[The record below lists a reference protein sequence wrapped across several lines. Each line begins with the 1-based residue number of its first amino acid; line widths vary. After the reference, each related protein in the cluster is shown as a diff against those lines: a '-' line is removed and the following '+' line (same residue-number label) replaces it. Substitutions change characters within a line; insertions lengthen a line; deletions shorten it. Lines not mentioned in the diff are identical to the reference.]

1 MKPEVPI
8 EVDADSGVWSVDAMP
23 MILVPRHFFLNNHAE
38 VEAALGAER
47 YAEILFRAGRKS
59 AYTWCER
66 EAATHGLKDVAVFH
80 HYLKRLS
87 QRGWGRFT
95 VLAVDAVAGTARIRV
110 DHSAFVKGMPAGAG
124 SGRKLCYMFRGWFPG
139 SLEYVCRLRGI
150 SQTLEADELHCAGG
164 GSHDHCVFEVRPRD
178 LSAQPVS

>member
-8 EVDADSGVWSVDAMP
+8 EVDAETGVWSVDAMP

-47 YAEILFRAGRKS
+47 YAEIMFRAGRKS
-59 AYTWCER
+59 AYAWCEK
-66 EAATHGLKDVAVFH
+66 EAATHGLAGVAVFH

-95 VLAVDAVAGTARIRV
+95 VQAVDASAGTARIRV
-110 DHSAFVKGMPAGAG
+110 DHSAFVEGLPAGAG
-124 SGRKLCYMFRGWFPG
+124 DGKRCYMFRGWFPG
-139 SLEYVCRLRGI
+139 ALEYVGGGQRTLAAEE
-150 SQTLEADELHCAGG
+150 SQCAGEG
-164 GSHDHCVFEVRPRD
+164 RHDHCVFEVKP
-178 LSAQPVS
+178 AA